1 MINHSIHNNLCLLIL
16 LPANDAARTYCDT
29 IESSSLCQIQMNSD
43 SIQKGLIYRSMKQQS
58 SPMKI
63 NQNIDLIKS
72 AYDLDSSILD
82 KKTSLSL
89 ENLTIKNENNN
100 NSSRNLIKQ
109 RRVKINKKFLSSSS
123 QITNV
128 NIPHTFSL
136 WYSHKKKNIADGQ
149 D

>member
-16 LPANDAARTYCDT
+16 LPANDAARIYCNT
-29 IESSSLCQIQMNSD
+29 IESSSLCRIQMNSD

-63 NQNIDLIKS
+63 NQNIDLVKS
-72 AYDLDSSILD
+72 EYDLDSSIL
-82 KKTSLSL
+82 K
-89 ENLTIKNENNN
+89 NLTIKNENNN

-123 QITNV
+123 SSQITNA

-136 WYSHKKKNIADGQ
+136 WYNHKKKNSAEGQ